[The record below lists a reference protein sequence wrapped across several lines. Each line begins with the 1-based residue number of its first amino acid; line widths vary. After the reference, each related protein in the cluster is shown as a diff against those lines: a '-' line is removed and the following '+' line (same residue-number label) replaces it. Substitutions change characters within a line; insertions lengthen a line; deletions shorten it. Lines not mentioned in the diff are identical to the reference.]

1 MTAQSGRNTRQKD
14 VIREAL
20 GACDVF
26 ISAQAL
32 HQRLVD
38 GGEHISLATVYR
50 RLNAMADS
58 GQADTVRMNGQQMF
72 RLCGDERHHHHL
84 VCVSCGRTVQID
96 PPSETWLR
104 SIAEEHGF
112 TVESHTLEVFG
123 LCAQCRAARAQSDGA
138 DAGEGADDA
147 AGADDGES
155 ADASASSFGLNDES
169 MPSASRKVSDG
180 R

>member
-1 MTAQSGRNTRQKD
+1 MRRVHFGASASPTA
-14 VIREAL
+14 
-20 GACDVF
+20 
-26 ISAQAL
+26 
-32 HQRLVD
+32 VD

-84 VCVSCGRTVQID
+84 VCVACGRTVQID

-123 LCAQCRAARAQSDGA
+123 LCAQCRAARAQSDGVDAGDDA
-138 DAGEGADDA
+138 DAGAAVDA
-147 AGADDGES
+147 E
-155 ADASASSFGLNDES
+155 ASSFGLNDES
-169 MPSASRKVSDG
+169 MPSASRNVSDG

>member
-104 SIAEEHGF
+104 SIAEEHRSNRTRSKCSG
-112 TVESHTLEVFG
+112 
-123 LCAQCRAARAQSDGA
+123 CARSAAPPALSRTERMRAKARM
-138 DAGEGADDA
+138 
-147 AGADDGES
+147 
-155 ADASASSFGLNDES
+155 
-169 MPSASRKVSDG
+169 MPPVRMTANPPMQAHHPSV
-180 R
+180 

>member
-1 MTAQSGRNTRQKD
+1 MAAQSGRNTRQKD

-84 VCVSCGRTVQID
+84 VCVACGRTVQID

-112 TVESHTLEVFG
+112 TVEYSKCSG
-123 LCAQCRAARAQSDGA
+123 CARSAAPPALSRTAWTQSTTRMPAQR
-138 DAGEGADDA
+138 
-147 AGADDGES
+147 
-155 ADASASSFGLNDES
+155 S
-169 MPSASRKVSDG
+169 MRRRRPSA
-180 R
+180 